1 MNHKSMRLS
10 ISMSLVLVFCLCLAS
25 WAEDYNYEISEYTA
39 TFDLSDKTS
48 DVNVTLEIVYAIGDT
63 YKVDGFKFVG
73 KNEVAGLTCIDDT
86 GEELQVR
93 VLPMKETKIEWRFQP
108 VRNCSK
114 KITARFKLKNLLKS
128 SQSKTI
134 LKVEWVGVFRVPVHK
149 STFVVMLPD
158 NLGPKDLITHA
169 GVWNSERR
177 DGRWIIEMDQDPLKK
192 KDLVVEFREKNWRWF
207 IQWLIVGVSAGIIL
221 LIWAMEGRR
230 ASSKKHRDR
239 SSSTDGYVDTGY
251 AGGYGGY
258 VGSGF
263 GGGGGC
269 AGGGCGGGGCGG

>member
-10 ISMSLVLVFCLCLAS
+10 ISMSLVLVFCLCFAS

-63 YKVDGFKFVG
+63 YKSDGFKFVG
-73 KNEVAGLTCIDDT
+73 KNEVVGLTCIDDT
-86 GEELQVR
+86 GEELEVR
-93 VLPMKETKIEWRFQP
+93 VVPMKETKIEWRFQP

-134 LKVEWVGVFRVPVHK
+134 LKAEWVGFFKVPVRK
-149 STFVVMLPD
+149 STFVVIFPD
-158 NLGPKDLITHA
+158 DGEPKDLITQP
-169 GVWNSERR
+169 GGWNSKTR
-177 DGRWIIEMDQDPLKK
+177 DGRWIIEMDQDPLNK
-192 KDLVVEFREKNWRWF
+192 KDLVVEFREKKWRWS
-207 IQWLIVGVSAGIIL
+207 IQWLIVGVLAGIIL
-221 LIWAMEGRR
+221 LIWATEGHRG
-230 ASSKKHRDR
+230 SSKKNLDR
-239 SSSTDGYVDTGY
+239 RSSTDGSVDTGY
-251 AGGYGGY
+251 AGGYGGS
-258 VGSGF
+258 VGSGY